1 MSSQY
6 TENVDEDT
14 KGNVL
19 VVDDTPAN
27 LRLLSRLLTENGY
40 KVRPVPSGKLAL
52 DAVKA
57 VPPDIILLDI
67 RMLEMDGYAVC
78 RHLKAE
84 KSTSEIPV
92 IFISAL
98 HDMQDK
104 VKGFEMGG
112 IDYIT
117 KPFQEEEVL
126 IRLETHITLRRQQQQ
141 LREQYDELRK
151 LEIMRETL
159 ANMIVHDLNNALQAI
174 LGYAEM
180 LCDTPDTLQEEDI
193 LFFGGSI
200 ISSARTTV
208 EMIRA
213 ILDVSKMEANEI
225 QINKTSFCVAELL
238 SIVKKELSCHLAQRD
253 LTLDIKVPTEIPP
266 LQADQELFR
275 RILVNII
282 ANAVR
287 FSPKSGAISLS
298 VEPEAHSLRFTVVD
312 QGPGIPAEYK
322 ERIFEK
328 YGQVES
334 RKTGRKYSTGLG
346 LTFCKMAVE
355 AHGGKIGV
363 ADNEDQGSLFWFEL
377 PNRVPNGA

>member
-1 MSSQY
+1 MSSPN
-6 TENVDEDT
+6 TENGSVT
-14 KGNVL
+14 PKGNVL
-19 VVDDTPAN
+19 IVDDTPAN
-27 LRLLSRLLTENGY
+27 LRLLSRLLTENNY

-57 VPPDIILLDI
+57 VAPDIILLDI
-67 RMLEMDGYAVC
+67 RMPDMDGYEVC
-78 RHLKAE
+78 KHLKE
-84 KSTSEIPV
+84 NETTSEIPV

-112 IDYIT
+112 VDYIT

-126 IRLETHITLRRQQQQ
+126 IRLKTHLTLRRQQQK
-141 LREQYDELRK
+141 LHEQYDELKK

-159 ANMIVHDLNNALQAI
+159 ASMIVHDLNNTLQAV

-180 LCDTPDTLQEEDI
+180 LSDPGDETNKEDVQHYAE
-193 LFFGGSI
+193 SI
-200 ISSARTTV
+200 ICSARTTV

-213 ILDVSKMEANEI
+213 ILDVSKMEANEM
-225 QINKTSFCVAELL
+225 QINKTTFCVAELL
-238 SIVKKELSCHLAQRD
+238 STVKKEFGFHLAQRD
-253 LTLDIKVPTEIPP
+253 LTLDVEVPAELPP
-266 LQADQELFR
+266 LHADQELFR

-287 FSPKSGAISLS
+287 FSPKSGTISVS
-298 VEPEAHSLRFTVVD
+298 VESKSQSLRFTVTD
-312 QGPGIPAEYK
+312 QGPGIPDEYK

-328 YGQVES
+328 FGQVES

-346 LTFCKMAVE
+346 LTFCRMAVE
-355 AHGGKIGV
+355 AHGGEIGIE
-363 ADNEDQGSLFWFEL
+363 DHEDQGSLFWFEL
-377 PNRVPNGA
+377 PNQ